1 MEVTFAFKGAQGEIA
16 KKTKAA
22 DARPFRRVVGL
33 APTIQDP
40 NALVLALGY
49 L

>member
-1 MEVTFAFKGAQGEIA
+1 MEVTFAFKGAQGGIA

-22 DARPFRRVVGL
+22 DARPLRRVVRL
-33 APTIQDP
+33 EPTIQDP
-40 NALVLALGY
+40 NALVLALAY